1 MAIPL
6 MAFPVTRS
14 PSGSNRW
21 SRPKALLRR
30 ADVDDLI
37 DQIADTVLTHLS
49 GMSAR
54 HAGPAQ
60 HRRDGDADQN
70 RDRAEVCSKAADERN
85 EPLDEQD

>member
-1 MAIPL
+1 
-6 MAFPVTRS
+6 VTRS

-37 DQIADTVLTHLS
+37 DQIAGTVLTHLS

-54 HAGPAQ
+54 C
-60 HRRDGDADQN
+60 RRDMQVRRNIDAVETQI
-70 RDRAEVCSKAADERN
+70 RTEIAEACSKAADERN